1 MKGLSYARQLL
12 RTPHREVPGLLA
24 DCLLAWHCPAAT
36 EAAAGSFF
44 TGWAGRAAG
53 VLDPEG

>member
-1 MKGLSYARQLL
+1 MKELSYARQLL

-24 DCLLAWHCPAAT
+24 DHLLAWHCPAAT

-44 TGWAGRAAG
+44 TSLTGGAAG